1 MENLRNKLKKQ
12 EKREREKNV
21 MSDNQSVFQGK
32 VLLKESLKQQ
42 DINAFHDY
50 KLQMDTDEYKRQIEK
65 YEREQRIK
73 MLINRTA
80 NVTVENQAIQ
90 QELEIDRKVREA

>member
-1 MENLRNKLKKQ
+1 MLNEQVEMENLRNKLKRQ

-21 MSDNQSVFQGK
+21 MSDNQSVIQGK

-42 DINAFHDY
+42 EINAFRDY
-50 KLQMDTDEYKRQIEK
+50 KQQMDTDEYKRQAEK

-73 MLINRTA
+73 MLINRTT
-80 NVTVENQAIQ
+80 NVTVENQA
-90 QELEIDRKVREA
+90 

>member
-1 MENLRNKLKKQ
+1 MLNEQVEMENLRNKLKRQ

-21 MSDNQSVFQGK
+21 MSDNQSVIQGK

-42 DINAFHDY
+42 EINAFRDY
-50 KLQMDTDEYKRQIEK
+50 KLQMDTDEYKRQAEK

-73 MLINRTA
+73 MLINRTT
-80 NVTVENQAIQ
+80 NVTVENQA
-90 QELEIDRKVREA
+90 

>member
-1 MENLRNKLKKQ
+1 MENLRNKLKRQ

-21 MSDNQSVFQGK
+21 MSDNQSVIQGK

-42 DINAFHDY
+42 EINAFRDY
-50 KLQMDTDEYKRQIEK
+50 KLQMDTDEYKRQAEK

-73 MLINRTA
+73 MLINRTT
-80 NVTVENQAIQ
+80 NVTVENQA
-90 QELEIDRKVREA
+90 

>member
-1 MENLRNKLKKQ
+1 MLNEQAEIDTMRNMMKRQ

-21 MSDNQSVFQGK
+21 MSDNQSVMHGK

-42 DINAFHDY
+42 EINAFKDY
-50 KLQMDTDEYKRQIEK
+50 KLQMDTDEYKRQVEK
-65 YEREQRIK
+65 HEREQRIK

-80 NVTVENQAIQ
+80 NPTVEHQAQ
-90 QELEIDRKVREA
+90 